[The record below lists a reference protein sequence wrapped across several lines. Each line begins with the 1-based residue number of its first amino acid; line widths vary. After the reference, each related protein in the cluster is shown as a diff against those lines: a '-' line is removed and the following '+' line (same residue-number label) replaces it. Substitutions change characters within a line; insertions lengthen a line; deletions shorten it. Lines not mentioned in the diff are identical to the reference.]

1 MSSTPLFLSLVFLL
15 LVFALTMAGAHD
27 TVDAQL
33 LEVRGQVDGLA
44 ADIRTM
50 HERLDSTITSTTERF
65 NQLDLAQTATR
76 TTLDTILARLDA
88 LTTKMEQEYGGD
100 TEQDDG
106 DRRGRARRVVRHP
119 PNDLF
124 SKIKFKIPSF
134 NGKYDPAAYLDWE
147 LEVEQKF
154 SCHDIPANSQ
164 VKAAISEF
172 TDFALIWW
180 REYKQKLPINS
191 VITWTQLKTAMRHRF
206 VPSYYARDLLNK
218 MQRFQQGSQSV
229 EEYYQELQK
238 GMLRCGLVES
248 DDAAMARFR
257 GGLNREIQ
265 DILDYKDYFDIT
277 TLFEYA
283 CKAEREVQGRRS
295 KTYTNSFAGRGPT
308 HSSTPSSPAPS
319 TPSTTSRTGTTKPV
333 APPAKGAA
341 SSTGRTR
348 DIQCH
353 RCRGFGHMIRD
364 CPNKRTLLIRD
375 NGEYSSASD
384 SEETSH
390 AMIATN
396 HAENEEVHVDPIDAD
411 RYESLVVQRV
421 LSTQVA

>member
-1 MSSTPLFLSLVFLL
+1 
-15 LVFALTMAGAHD
+15 
-27 TVDAQL
+27 
-33 LEVRGQVDGLA
+33 
-44 ADIRTM
+44 
-50 HERLDSTITSTTERF
+50 
-65 NQLDLAQTATR
+65 
-76 TTLDTILARLDA
+76 
-88 LTTKMEQEYGGD
+88 
-100 TEQDDG
+100 
-106 DRRGRARRVVRHP
+106 
-119 PNDLF
+119 
-124 SKIKFKIPSF
+124 
-134 NGKYDPAAYLDWE
+134 

-154 SCHDIPANSQ
+154 SCHDIPSNSQ

-191 VITWTQLKTAMRHRF
+191 VTTWTQLKTTMRHRF

-248 DDAAMARFR
+248 NDAAMARFR

-265 DILDYKDYFDIT
+265 DILDYKAYFDIT

-283 CKAEREVQGRRS
+283 CKAERGVQGQRS
-295 KTYTNSFAGRGPT
+295 KTYTNSFVGRGST
-308 HSSTPSSPAPS
+308 HISTPSSPAPS
-319 TPSTTSRTGTTKPV
+319 MPSTTPRIGMAKPA
-333 APPAKGAA
+333 APPAKGVV

-364 CPNKRTLLIRD
+364 CPNKCTLLIRD

-411 RYESLVVQRV
+411 RYESLVMQRV
-421 LSTQVA
+421 LSTQVAQPEKISNTLYSIPRALCTNGRFASSFIVEAATIWQVQLW